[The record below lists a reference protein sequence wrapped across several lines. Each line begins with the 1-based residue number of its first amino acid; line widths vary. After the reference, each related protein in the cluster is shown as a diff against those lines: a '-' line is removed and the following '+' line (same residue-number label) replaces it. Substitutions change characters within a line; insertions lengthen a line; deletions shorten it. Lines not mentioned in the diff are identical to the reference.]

1 MSKRIFVIVDH
12 LWRVLVLRPVLAY
25 QQWRCYKAHTYLLR
39 HDRDYRQQY
48 ISHQVAKERQQLY
61 QNGVL
66 PTDPLVPDQDSV
78 AEKLPPMAWPYRQ

>member
-1 MSKRIFVIVDH
+1 MLGQTFIIANS
-12 LWRVLVLRPVLAY
+12 LWRVLVVRPVLYY
-25 QQWRCYKAHTYLLR
+25 QKWRCHKAHIYLLR
-39 HDRDYRQQY
+39 HDRGYRQQY
-48 ISHQVAKERQQLY
+48 ISHQVARERNQLY